1 MSKKQT
7 TQSKNVQK
15 TKIDISPK
23 KTYRWSRGIRKHAQH
38 HSLLK
43 KCKSK
48 LQWGIIS
55 HWSKWPSSKN
65 LQTVNAG
72 EGVEKRVPYC
82 TVGENVKWYSH
93 YGEQHGDSLK
103 ILKIELPYDPA
114 IPLLG
119 IYAEKTIIQNDTC
132 SPIFTATLLKTDHL
146 V

>member
-1 MSKKQT
+1 ME
-7 TQSKNVQK
+7 K
-15 TKIDISPK
+15 TEP
-23 KTYRWSRGIRKHAQH
+23 
-38 HSLLK
+38 
-43 KCKSK
+43 
-48 LQWGIIS
+48 S
-55 HWSKWPSSKN
+55 H
-65 LQTVNAG
+65 
-72 EGVEKRVPYC
+72 
-82 TVGENVKWYSH
+82 TVGGNANCYSH